1 MNSPKNTS
9 SAAERFVLVGND
21 ERRPGRTPMPEAF
34 AVKATTD
41 DTAGRLSLL
50 EVTLVFDIPR
60 HVHHSA
66 DEAIYVLD
74 GELGVEF
81 DGRDYTVGPGG
92 FVLLPMGVP
101 HALSRASTLP
111 PRVLQISSPGGWERY
126 LEDLFEAGPAV
137 LTNGRL
143 DPVKVNAIAARHDI
157 SYDEKSTP

>member
-50 EVTLVFDIPR
+50 EVTLVFGIPR

-126 LEDLFEAGPAV
+126 LEDLLEAGPAV

>member
-1 MNSPKNTS
+1 MNSRKNTS
-9 SAAERFVLVGND
+9 SASERFILVGND
-21 ERRPGRTPMPEAF
+21 ERRPGRTQMPEAF

-41 DTAGRLSLL
+41 DTVGGLSLL

-66 DEAIYVLD
+66 DEAIYVLE

-92 FVLLPMGVP
+92 FVLLPMGIP
-101 HALSRASTLP
+101 HALRRVSTLP
-111 PRVLQISSPGGWERY
+111 PRVLQISSPGDWERY

-137 LTNGRL
+137 LTPIFAER
-143 DPVKVNAIAARHDI
+143 
-157 SYDEKSTP
+157 